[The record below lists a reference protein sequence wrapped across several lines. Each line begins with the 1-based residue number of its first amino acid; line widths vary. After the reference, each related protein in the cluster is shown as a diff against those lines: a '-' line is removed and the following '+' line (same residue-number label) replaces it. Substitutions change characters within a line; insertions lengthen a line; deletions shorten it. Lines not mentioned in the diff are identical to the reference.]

1 MPGPPEVA
9 KFAEALED
17 VVIKTVESGKMT
29 KDLSSLIGSG
39 QSYQSTEEFMASL
52 AENLT
57 ARLK

>member
-1 MPGPPEVA
+1 
-9 KFAEALED
+9 
-17 VVIKTVESGKMT
+17 VIKTVESGKMT

-39 QSYQSTEEFMASL
+39 QAYQSTEEFMASL